1 MKTSEF
7 IERVLEVEGVGSH
20 KERGSYVHF
29 ITRDGSMLA
38 SVFVKRT
45 HAFDTAWTSFHELKK
60 QSKDRLLTLIYEYAK
75 TPLEEREEREEP
87 KKYKLKHKLVE
98 DTYLNYYFGY
108 IKVENKL
115 RFSNSHETGSFKTV
129 FTIQEWE
136 SLTEQTWEDLLLQF
150 KAIEV

>member
-7 IERVLEVEGVGSH
+7 IQRVLEIDGVGSH

-38 SVFVKRT
+38 SVFVKGT
-45 HAFDTAWTSFHELKK
+45 HAFDTSWTSFHELKK
-60 QSKDRLLTLIYEYAK
+60 QSKDRLLTLIYEYAM
-75 TPLEEREEREEP
+75 TPLEKREEP
-87 KKYKLKHKLVE
+87 KKYKLRHKLVK
-98 DTYLNYYFGY
+98 DYYLNY
-108 IKVENKL
+108 IKDEKEMG
-115 RFSNSHETGSFKTV
+115 FSTGDETWRFKTI

-136 SLTEQTWEDLLLQF
+136 VLTEQTWEDLLLQF

>member
-7 IERVLEVEGVGSH
+7 IERVLEIDGVESVSDNYEVLLTVKDCDKG
-20 KERGSYVHF
+20 
-29 ITRDGSMLA
+29 TLA
-38 SVFVKRT
+38 SVKTKEMYAIDTTYRFFSNL
-45 HAFDTAWTSFHELKK
+45 AFLERQELF
-60 QSKDRLLTLIYEYAK
+60 SLLVEYGE
-75 TPLEEREEREEP
+75 TPVGKREEP

-98 DTYLNYYFGY
+98 DAYLNYFKDC
-108 IKVENKL
+108 IEDENKL
-115 RFSNSHETGSFKTV
+115 RFSNSHETGSFKTE

>member
-20 KERGSYVHF
+20 KERGSYVSF

-60 QSKDRLLTLIYEYAK
+60 QSKDHLLTLIYEYAM
-75 TPLEEREEREEP
+75 TPLEAREEP
-87 KKYKLKHKLVE
+87 KKYKLKHKLIRGN
-98 DTYLNYYFGY
+98 DGYLNYAGSKKEL
-108 IKVENKL
+108 I
-115 RFSNSHETGSFKTV
+115 FSSETEIRDIRATA
-129 FTIQEWE
+129 TIQEWE